1 MRVTRRNL
9 IKILAVTIGGA
20 AIGFTIL
27 KWQKK
32 VIKRWLMPNLKDG
45 PTDTLE
51 DGILQ
56 ILLTATET
64 IADVPID
71 TLHYENLFRWRSENL
86 RGYNN
91 LYNKFARALNSSA
104 KRLTGKD
111 FIGADRETQLRIL
124 DKTYQIRM
132 STGKLNLVRYGIF
145 ERDWILFDRYII
157 RDILRLFIRTDAWIM
172 LGYESWPGKV
182 RGLRRYRVAP
192 GKIKLKS
199 NSLGRQRR
207 SYYV

>member
-1 MRVTRRNL
+1 
-9 IKILAVTIGGA
+9 LAVTIGGA

-27 KWQKK
+27 KWKKK

-45 PTDTLE
+45 PTDKLE

-71 TLHYENLFRWRSENL
+71 TVHYENLFRWRSENL

-132 STGKLNLVRYGIF
+132 STGKLNLVRFGIF

-182 RGLRRYRVAP
+182 RRLRRYRVAP